1 MIHFFVHF
9 SININ
14 KLEDRCLLLI
24 SSFNLTILGFQVG
37 DREGEGGGR
46 GGGGVL
52 VWPIIWILVS
62 TMKMRGYVQLLKHNL
77 FLPLVDA

>member
-9 SININ
+9 SLNIN

-37 DREGEGGGR
+37 DREGEGGG
-46 GGGGVL
+46 GGGVE
-52 VWPIIWILVS
+52 
-62 TMKMRGYVQLLKHNL
+62 GEC
-77 FLPLVDA
+77 